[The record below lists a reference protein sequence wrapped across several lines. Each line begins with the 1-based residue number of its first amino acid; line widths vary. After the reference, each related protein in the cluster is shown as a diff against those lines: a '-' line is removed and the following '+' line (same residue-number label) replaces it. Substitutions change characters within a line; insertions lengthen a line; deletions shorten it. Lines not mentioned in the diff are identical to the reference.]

1 MASRLADIYKSEI
14 GRGGGLG
21 STIGKRIGEKIDPRQ
36 MFDQSGLLTAM
47 FPSLKAYNATAKRP
61 GTKKSE
67 TNSSGNMSSASM
79 GAILASSNLTAK
91 NTMVLPAMARDMNL
105 MRQNIAKM
113 VKLQGGKPSMKG
125 DMFFKRA
132 GERNTLFESTLGKMG
147 GVTAKGGK
155 GLNLFGTSTE
165 KDGQTPESALY
176 VKSAGG
182 EEGGDLNIMGGK
194 GGLLKSLASI
204 AGSIISSPTFIAAA
218 AIGGSALL
226 ARFMKNQ
233 NDKELLKPENANV
246 PLNMVRNE
254 QAQTL
259 TQAAAQNQSEAIA
272 TGNLTKGTAN
282 DIVKRLTEDKLKG
295 AAADSFCNEV
305 VRGTNLA
312 KVLEVCDDGLKQK
325 YLEMVAKDTA
335 PSQTVGPSTPP
346 PGPVPSTSVPDT
358 TNDARRGRGYTPP
371 PTPTTT
377 PNAVTS
383 GTGGTISTG
392 SGGMVVSPSYD
403 TAPTPA
409 MLPAATPAPT
419 TPTPATTR
427 PVTSNPSEGE
437 SAVRAAAAKY
447 GITDPTELNALLA
460 QVSHESGDYKYLTE
474 LGGRKY
480 FDKYEGRK
488 DLGNTQPGDGYKYR
502 GRGYIQLTGRDNYA
516 AFSKFSGI
524 DVVNN
529 PDLVSTPSVGAEAA
543 LWFWQ
548 KRVKPRVKDFNDVK
562 AVTQVVNGGQNGIAD
577 RTQKFQTLMAS
588 STPSTTLS
596 ESSPSTA
603 LAAAPSS
610 SIPAGTQIASA
621 SSEVTAA
628 RYSGRAQMRQQP
640 AAPVVV
646 NAGGSGD
653 TKILTTQKSTPYN
666 GEFYASLVS
675 SKAL

>member
-182 EEGGDLNIMGGK
+182 EEGSDLNIMSGK
-194 GGLLKSLASI
+194 GGVLKSLASI

-218 AIGGSALL
+218 AIGGTALL
-226 ARFMKNQ
+226 ARFMKSR
-233 NDKELLKPENANV
+233 NDEELKKPENANV
-246 PLNMVRNE
+246 PGNVTN
-254 QAQTL
+254 
-259 TQAAAQNQSEAIA
+259 AAQNQSTAIA

-295 AAADSFCNEV
+295 AAADSFCNDV
-305 VRGTNLA
+305 VKGTNLA

-335 PSQTVGPSTPP
+335 PSQTVEPSTPP

-358 TNDARRGRGYTPP
+358 TNDARRGRGYIPSE
-371 PTPTTT
+371 PTIPS
-377 PNAVTS
+377 NAVVS
-383 GTGGTISTG
+383 GGTGGTISTG
-392 SGGMVVSPSYD
+392 SGGMVVSPSYE
-403 TAPTPA
+403 TAPAPASMPRPTPA
-409 MLPAATPAPT
+409 PTAPAATVST
-419 TPTPATTR
+419 TPTPATTATPSNVATIEGGVSDALVNHIKKQEGFSAKAFWDHQQYSIGYGTKANNKDEVIDEKEAEKR
-427 PVTSNPSEGE
+427 LKVQIADTRSKVIKYGTKKGYSWNDNQVDALSSFAYNLGIGSLDQVTNNGTRSNLEI
-437 SAVRAAAAKY
+437 AAAIPKY
-447 GITDPTELNALLA
+447 NKA
-460 QVSHESGDYKYLTE
+460 SGKVEKGLEKRRAVE
-474 LGGRKY
+474 LGMFNAPNSG
-480 FDKYEGRK
+480 
-488 DLGNTQPGDGYKYR
+488 TQVASATTAGY
-502 GRGYIQLTGRDNYA
+502 TT
-516 AFSKFSGI
+516 STEST
-524 DVVNN
+524 
-529 PDLVSTPSVGAEAA
+529 STP
-543 LWFWQ
+543 
-548 KRVKPRVKDFNDVK
+548 
-562 AVTQVVNGGQNGIAD
+562 
-577 RTQKFQTLMAS
+577 
-588 STPSTTLS
+588 
-596 ESSPSTA
+596 TA